1 MFLRGNQ
8 QKEFNMKVV
17 IYGKPNCPYCDK
29 AKALMLELSM
39 EFDYIDIVQAKMGKE
54 ELSLLAGKP
63 VTTVPQ
69 IYIDDKHIGGYDQL
83 VAELNKAEAEDPTL
97 DYYVREIGEGGWVKS
112 TFAYYVLAQKRPE
125 LDSKTEPK

>member
-1 MFLRGNQ
+1 
-8 QKEFNMKVV
+8 MKVV
-17 IYGKPNCPYCDK
+17 IYGKPNCQYCDK

-54 ELSLLAGKP
+54 ELSLLAGKT

-83 VAELNKAEAEDPTL
+83 VAELNKAEVEDPTL
-97 DYYVREIGEGGWVKS
+97 DYYVREIGEGEWVKS